1 MGLCYL
7 RPWEVDVPLE
17 QLQKCVRQ
25 SGSDYCGSSIF
36 HHCINVNSQRI
47 DDFGR
52 RLEQQTASIN
62 HLTDDFIYFTRLYSF
77 SIFIIAGHEIPLCFR
92 PAHTRGYRS
101 NKAAA
106 KWEGSEPS
114 GLYFPEAFQCQT
126 PATDS
131 VRGGQVDWNRT
142 RAQVCSERRMRL
154 ARFENRSRR
163 KLTLHF

>member
-1 MGLCYL
+1 MGGLSWTQTISLGLCYL

-92 PAHTRGYRS
+92 PAHTRGTDQIRLLL
-101 NKAAA
+101 
-106 KWEGSEPS
+106 S
-114 GLYFPEAFQCQT
+114 GKDQNLQDSISQKPFNARHPLQT
-126 PATDS
+126 
-131 VRGGQVDWNRT
+131 Q
-142 RAQVCSERRMRL
+142 
-154 ARFENRSRR
+154 
-163 KLTLHF
+163 

>member
-77 SIFIIAGHEIPLCFR
+77 SIFIIAGHEIPLCFHN
-92 PAHTRGYRS
+92 AHTRGTDQIRLLL
-101 NKAAA
+101 
-106 KWEGSEPS
+106 S
-114 GLYFPEAFQCQT
+114 GKDQNLQDSISQKPLNARHPLQT
-126 PATDS
+126 
-131 VRGGQVDWNRT
+131 Q
-142 RAQVCSERRMRL
+142 
-154 ARFENRSRR
+154 
-163 KLTLHF
+163 